1 MGSSEYN
8 HRAQTAARGV
18 EPGMIKKKRKIKGRG
33 LIWKLTSRER
43 ENTTRAL
50 QGMFK
55 REKIKEGQETRA
67 VENEIWRVWCRPGCH
82 RSGRSPLPPARELPP
97 RPTTYH

>member
-1 MGSSEYN
+1 MMGSSEYN

-67 VENEIWRVWCRPGCH
+67 VENRVDHSKSFGRVLRPFQP
-82 RSGRSPLPPARELPP
+82 SF
-97 RPTTYH
+97 